1 MTNEVQRPAYTVPGI
16 LHYLQHEWT
25 RFEVERQQWETE
37 RAEFQVTTEKQR
49 PSVLSH
55 IYFKARIAFLQGER
69 QGQENLKNALVR
81 RIKMLEYAL
90 KQERYVSRKGRVS
103 LSRDSSAK
111 ISLERSTDDSRETL
125 DVHSSLFR
133 VKFHK
138 LKYGTEPTPT
148 EDLKATTNE
157 PALVHEGKN
166 CAERKGDGEFE
177 FPPRP

>member
-103 LSRDSSAK
+103 LSRFFSEDFSGK
-111 ISLERSTDDSRETL
+111 INRRFSRDT
-125 DVHSSLFR
+125 R
-133 VKFHK
+133 
-138 LKYGTEPTPT
+138 
-148 EDLKATTNE
+148 
-157 PALVHEGKN
+157 
-166 CAERKGDGEFE
+166 
-177 FPPRP
+177 RPFFAFQRQIP